1 MPPRPDSD
9 TARSP
14 LDRPQPMHP
23 LVFHPD
29 GDDVVVG
36 RADTDT
42 YVVLPVDGAYLVH
55 LLADGTPPD
64 RAAAEYRERWGEDV
78 DIQDLL
84 ESLDE
89 LGFLLAEGET
99 VAEARPVRHQRLGR
113 ALFGPVAWICYAAL
127 IGLWLVESVRTPEL
141 LPDYH
146 QVFFTRY
153 YSLIALFLLVGQT
166 PLIALHEIFHALAGR
181 RIGLHSRFSL
191 GRRLYYVVAETSM
204 DGLVA
209 VPRRQRYL
217 PILAGI
223 LLDVLAVAALTLV
236 ADLLRRPDGSFP
248 LAAGLCLAL
257 AYATVLR
264 LAWQLLFYL
273 RTDLYLL
280 MTTLLGCV
288 DLHAAAKHV
297 LRARIRRLL
306 GRPAEDDSH
315 LHPTDLRVA
324 RWYSWLMVLGY
335 SFTLLLG
342 VTAAVPMAYQVIVG
356 VLGRFTGDTP
366 AVELIDSATVL
377 TLSAAQLAVAGAIAL
392 RDRRA
397 ARASRASQAAQA
409 AQAG

>member
-23 LVFHPD
+23 LVFHPE
-29 GDDVVVG
+29 GEDVVVG

-42 YVVLPVDGAYLVH
+42 YVVLPEDGAQLVRW
-55 LLADGTPPD
+55 LADGTPPAL
-64 RAAAEYRERWGEDV
+64 AATRYRERWGEEV

-84 ESLDE
+84 DSLAE
-89 LGFLLAEGET
+89 LGFLLADGERP
-99 VAEARPVRHQRLGR
+99 AETRPVRHQRLGR
-113 ALFGPVAWICYAAL
+113 ALFGPAAWVCYALL
-127 IGLWLVESVRTPEL
+127 IGLWLVESVRSPDL

-146 QVFFTRY
+146 HIFFTRY
-153 YSLIALFLLVGQT
+153 YSLIVLFLLVGQT

-223 LLDVLAVAALTLV
+223 LLDVLALATLTLA
-236 ADLLRRPDGSFP
+236 ADLLRGPDGGFP

-288 DLHAAAKHV
+288 DLHTAATYV
-297 LRARIRRLL
+297 LRARLRRLI
-306 GRPAEDDSH
+306 GRPAGDDAH

-335 SFTLLLG
+335 AFTLLLG
-342 VTAAVPMAYQVIVG
+342 VTAAVPMAYHVVVG
-356 VLGRFTGDTP
+356 VLGRFTGETS

-377 TLSAAQLAVAGAIAL
+377 GLSAAQLAVAGAIAV

-397 ARASRASQAAQA
+397 ARAA
-409 AQAG
+409 

>member
-1 MPPRPDSD
+1 MPARPDSE
-9 TARSP
+9 TAPSP

-23 LVFHPD
+23 LVFHPE
-29 GDDVVVG
+29 GEDVVVG

-55 LLADGTPPD
+55 LLAEGTPPN
-64 RAAAEYRERWGEDV
+64 RAAAAYRERWGEDV

-84 ESLDE
+84 DSLDE
-89 LGFLLAEGET
+89 LGFLLADGEH
-99 VAEARPVRHQRLGR
+99 VAEARPVRHQRLGK
-113 ALFGPVAWICYAAL
+113 ALFGPAAWVCYAAL
-127 IGLWLVESVRTPEL
+127 TVLWLVESVRTPDL

-146 QVFFTRY
+146 HIFFTPY
-153 YSLIALFLLVGQT
+153 YSVIALFLLAGQT
-166 PLIALHEIFHALAGR
+166 PLIALHEAFHALAGR
-181 RIGLHSRFSL
+181 RIGLHSHFRL

-209 VPRRQRYL
+209 VPRRKRYL
-217 PILAGI
+217 PILAGV
-223 LLDVLAVAALTLV
+223 LADVLALAALTLA

-280 MTTLLGCV
+280 MTTVLGCV
-288 DLHAAAKHV
+288 DLHTAAKHV
-297 LRARIRRLL
+297 LRDRIRRLT
-306 GRPAEDDSH
+306 GRPRADDTH

-335 SFTLLLG
+335 TFTLLLG
-342 VTAAVPMAYQVIVG
+342 ATAAVPMAYHVVVG
-356 VLGRFTGDTP
+356 VLGRFTGSTSV
-366 AVELIDSATVL
+366 VELVDSVTVL
-377 TLSAAQLAVAGAIAL
+377 ALSGAQLAVAAAIAL

-397 ARASRASQAAQA
+397 ARAAA
-409 AQAG
+409 AG